1 MSVFPLRLSRAASVV
16 GSLAGMALVFAAACG
31 RDVTGTGGPHG
42 VLVLLKPS
50 FQSVNVNAGG
60 DSVVALRVIISAFNS
75 TAAATSARVIADI
88 TPNLDSLQNNGKSGT
103 GGNKSDTVGVFKVAF
118 PLQGSGF
125 TYLVVLKAINVS
137 RDTTYVGSTQF
148 STGDISASGA
158 VTVSLRPVYVG
169 PGSNAIRVVAS
180 PRAVFLTA
188 FTNGLNSFALS
199 AQAYDAT
206 GAALPKAFFNWGSL
220 DTTIVGVDGNT
231 GVVHALDKRGTTKV
245 VVQAMGAT
253 NPQDTVVVS
262 VTLPA
267 SAIVLVSGG
276 GQTAATGHALAN
288 PIVVKAVAQDGV
300 PVSGVTVNFNV
311 QSGGSAVPAGAV
323 TNSSG
328 TASTVWTLGSNV
340 GSQSLGVFTANAQGI
355 QVPATATG
363 GAGNG
368 SGLQIAA
375 VNGTPTTATH
385 GSTVTITV
393 LVTNNGQPAPN
404 IAVSFVPAT
413 GAGSASPSPVNT
425 DSQGH
430 ASTNWTLSSLISG
443 QTLFISAP
451 NANPNPLG
459 LTLTSTAAAGDRLAP
474 KPISP

>member
-1 MSVFPLRLSRAASVV
+1 
-16 GSLAGMALVFAAACG
+16 
-31 RDVTGTGGPHG
+31 
-42 VLVLLKPS
+42 
-50 FQSVNVNAGG
+50 
-60 DSVVALRVIISAFNS
+60 
-75 TAAATSARVIADI
+75 
-88 TPNLDSLQNNGKSGT
+88 
-103 GGNKSDTVGVFKVAF
+103 
-118 PLQGSGF
+118 
-125 TYLVVLKAINVS
+125 
-137 RDTTYVGSTQF
+137 
-148 STGDISASGA
+148 
-158 VTVSLRPVYVG
+158 
-169 PGSNAIRVVAS
+169 
-180 PRAVFLTA
+180 
-188 FTNGLNSFALS
+188 
-199 AQAYDAT
+199 
-206 GAALPKAFFNWGSL
+206 
-220 DTTIVGVDGNT
+220 
-231 GVVHALDKRGTTKV
+231 VHALDKRGTTKV

-404 IAVSFVPAT
+404 IPVSFVPAT

-443 QTLFISAP
+443 QTLLISAP

>member
-1 MSVFPLRLSRAASVV
+1 VSVFSLRQSRVASVV
-16 GSLAGMALVFAAACG
+16 RSLAGMALVFAAACG
-31 RDVTGTGGPHG
+31 RDVTGTGGPYG

-60 DSVVALRVIISAFNS
+60 DSVVALRVIISAFSS
-75 TAAATSARVIADI
+75 TASATSARVIADI
-88 TPNLDSLQNNGKSGT
+88 TPSLDSLQHNNSGS
-103 GGNKSDTVGVFKVAF
+103 GGDKSDTVGVFKVGF

-148 STGDISASGA
+148 STGDISAAGA

-169 PGSNAIRVVAS
+169 PGSNATRVVAS
-180 PRAVFLTA
+180 PRAVTLIA
-188 FTNGLNSFALS
+188 FTNGLNSVALS

-300 PVSGVTVNFNV
+300 PVGGVFVFFNV
-311 QSGGSAVPAGAV
+311 QGGGSAVPAGAG

-328 TASTVWTLGSNV
+328 IASTVWTLGSNV
-340 GSQSLGVFTANAQGI
+340 GSQSLAVGTANAQGI
-355 QVPATATG
+355 QVAATAVPTV
-363 GAGNG
+363 
-368 SGLQIAA
+368 SG
-375 VNGTPTTATH
+375 
-385 GSTVTITV
+385 
-393 LVTNNGQPAPN
+393 PA
-404 IAVSFVPAT
+404 
-413 GAGSASPSPVNT
+413 
-425 DSQGH
+425 
-430 ASTNWTLSSLISG
+430 
-443 QTLFISAP
+443 
-451 NANPNPLG
+451 
-459 LTLTSTAAAGDRLAP
+459 DRLAP